1 MTFKHKHIKIIR
13 QDAETIGQYFLSL
26 LHPSPV
32 LSAYRLSSCMQY
44 KKFPNSSLLFK
55 LHHSILRS
63 LAVPLNSITTGQGNR
78 HGCDILFSY
87 WAVKCIS
94 PSYVQHGNKQHKF
107 VLCDLFV
114 WPRGQVWYFYLFLW
128 WSLIFFHFNWMEVVF
143 LHSFIPEP
151 KLSFQLGLLKY
162 MNLIWLSLVLIY
174 ATMF

>member
-1 MTFKHKHIKIIR
+1 M
-13 QDAETIGQYFLSL
+13 QYFLHTDYLPVCSTKNSL
-26 LHPSPV
+26 IPHFSSSYIIRYWDPYLWRLTASPQG
-32 LSAYRLSSCMQY
+32 R
-44 KKFPNSSLLFK
+44 
-55 LHHSILRS
+55 
-63 LAVPLNSITTGQGNR
+63 GNR

-162 MNLIWLSLVLIY
+162 MNLIWPSLVLIY
-174 ATMF
+174 ATIF